1 MRGRKQHLLS
11 NKNRKQF
18 ADKRAKPRK
27 RVKLSSEDW
36 YQKAAAALSI
46 RNSLVTPSPS
56 LVPEID

>member
-36 YQKAAAALSI
+36 YQKS
-46 RNSLVTPSPS
+46 SCGTEHKKLVGYA
-56 LVPEID
+56 VA